1 LIAAD
6 TLADSALAV
15 LRRNDT
21 GRFVRPAPH
30 VYPFQWNWDS
40 ALVAIGLARVDPA
53 RGREE
58 VRSLLDGQWDD
69 GMVPHMIFHPQPVD
83 YEPGPELWG
92 SSEFPGAPAV
102 ATSGLT
108 QPPVLATAVRA
119 LHEAAPDDGF
129 LTEVLPALDAWHDW
143 LARARDFDG
152 SGLVAILHPWESA
165 DNAPRFDRALER
177 VDLGRV
183 PVFIRSDRRHLDPA
197 ERPTDLDYRRYVAIV
212 DRLRRRSYRPSL
224 ADASFAFVDLPF
236 NSILAAAEV
245 DLAWLQREVG
255 ADDGRAV
262 AAAAR
267 LSAALEECWDEAAG
281 AYRERDLHGAEV
293 VGETVADVFPLYA
306 GVPDE
311 RTARRLFEE
320 SLWTPERF
328 GPAPWGITTVS
339 RSSPAFDS
347 RRYWRGPV
355 WINVNWF
362 LVRGLERCGLA
373 AEAEELRQLTLR
385 LVSESG
391 FAEYYH
397 PGTGEPLGSRDF
409 SWSAALTLDLLAA
422 GRASGRSR
430 DSRDGGSASAD
441 PASAEAG

>member
-1 LIAAD
+1 LIAAE
-6 TLADSALAV
+6 TLAARALQV

-40 ALVAIGLARVDPA
+40 ALVAIGLAHVDPA

-58 VRSLLDGQWDD
+58 VRSLLSGQWAD
-69 GMVPHMIFHPQPVD
+69 GMVPHMVFHPQPVD

-92 SSEFPGAPAV
+92 SSELPGTPAV

-119 LHEAAPDDGF
+119 LHEATPDLGF
-129 LTEVLPALDAWHDW
+129 LTEVLPALAAWHVW
-143 LARARDFDG
+143 LETARDLDA

-177 VDLGRV
+177 VDLDGILA
-183 PVFIRSDRRHLDPA
+183 FTRSDRRHLDAA
-197 ERPTDLDYRRYVAIV
+197 ERPTELDYRRYVAIV
-212 DRLRRRSYRPSL
+212 DRLRRRGYRPSL
-224 ADASFAFVDLPF
+224 ADAPLAFVDIAF
-236 NSILAAAEV
+236 NSILAAAEQ
-245 DLAWLQREVG
+245 DLAWLQRDAGE
-255 ADDGRAV
+255 DDRRAL
-262 AAAAR
+262 AAADR
-267 LSAALEECWDEAAG
+267 LSAALADCWDEAAG
-281 AYRERDLHGAEV
+281 AYRERDLHGADV

-320 SLWTPERF
+320 SLWSPERF

-339 RSSPAFDS
+339 RSSPAFDP

-362 LVRGLERCGLA
+362 LVRGLERCGLV
-373 AEAEELRQLTLR
+373 AEAEELRHLTLR

-397 PGTGEPLGSRDF
+397 PATGEPLGSRDF

-422 GRASGRSR
+422 GHASGRSR
-430 DSRDGGSASAD
+430 DSRDAGSASAD